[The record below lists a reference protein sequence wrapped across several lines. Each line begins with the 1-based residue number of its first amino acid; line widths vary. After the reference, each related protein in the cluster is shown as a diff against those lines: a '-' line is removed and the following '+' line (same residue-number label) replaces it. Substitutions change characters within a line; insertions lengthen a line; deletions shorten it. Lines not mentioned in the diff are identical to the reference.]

1 VSDGEDAF
9 STTVTLTRG
18 TGSRDKDKIKVK
30 VSAPSVDELDRRV
43 NSVRENM
50 EAWAGEF
57 RQVQP
62 TERRGKADDQQD
74 LGSVK
79 A

>member
-1 VSDGEDAF
+1 MSDDEDAF

-18 TGSRDKDKIKVK
+18 TGSRDKDKIKVS
-30 VSAPSVDELDRRV
+30 VSAPSVDALNRRV
-43 NSVRENM
+43 MEVRERM
-50 EAWAGEF
+50 EEWASEL

-62 TERRGKADDQQD
+62 TDSDGLPDDQTD
-74 LGSVK
+74 LGSVE

>member
-1 VSDGEDAF
+1 MSDDDDAF

-18 TGSRDKDKIKVK
+18 TGTDDRDKMKVS
-30 VSAPSVDELDRRV
+30 VSAPTVDELNTRV
-43 NSVRENM
+43 QDVREKM

-62 TERRGKADDQQD
+62 TGRRGKDDDQQD
-74 LGSVK
+74 LRSVE